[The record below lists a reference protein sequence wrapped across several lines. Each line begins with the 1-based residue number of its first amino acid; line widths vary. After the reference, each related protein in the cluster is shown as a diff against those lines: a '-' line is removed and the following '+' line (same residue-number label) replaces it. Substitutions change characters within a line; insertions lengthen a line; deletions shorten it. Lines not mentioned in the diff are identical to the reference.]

1 MEKDVF
7 RDFDELEP
15 KLWILEVTFKAPD
28 IFVFD
33 DQISD
38 RIMDRADELD
48 LCPSFSIDR
57 QESEVALCTYVD
69 GTLRQAAYKGLETT
83 LSIFESVGVHDL
95 VPIKATLL
103 EEDGEVKSVSS
114 GEYDEDEIA
123 EEILAAI
130 HDALQ
135 GGADEEDMVELDLT
149 QTVLAMYA
157 EIRQFGSSDK

>member
-7 RDFDELEP
+7 RDFDELDP
-15 KLWILEVTFKAPD
+15 KLWFLEVTFKAPD
-28 IFVFD
+28 ISVFD
-33 DQISD
+33 DQMSD

-48 LCPSFSIDR
+48 LGPTFTVDR
-57 QESEVALCTYVD
+57 LESEVALCTYVD

-83 LSIFESVGVHDL
+83 LSIFETVGVLDL

-123 EEILAAI
+123 EEILATI
-130 HDALQ
+130 YDALQ
-135 GGADEEDMVELDLT
+135 GGGDEEDMVELDLT
-149 QTVLAMYA
+149 QTVIAMYA
-157 EIRQFGSSDK
+157 EIRQFRS